1 VYGTALGQRGDHNE
15 RVFRLSRATASVRGR
30 LLALAQAAPSGPD
43 LMTVADGLVSKIPT
57 GFVRDVSRSE
67 IGRGRPAFAV
77 AREALQRW
85 AQFDLGWV
93 KIAEPRPPLA
103 PGTVVAV
110 EARTGGLWSTN
121 VCRVTDVVD
130 EPTRFGFLYST
141 TMVHVA
147 DGQERFVVEWEKATD
162 ALVYVIEAVSRPRH
176 PLMRIGYPLARR
188 MQRRFARDSHARMR
202 RLVEGVTGDAS
213 PGGADRTG

>member
-1 VYGTALGQRGDHNE
+1 M
-15 RVFRLSRATASVRGR
+15 FRLRRATATVRAR
-30 LLALAQAAPSGPD
+30 LLELARAAPRSGPD
-43 LMTVADGLVSKIPT
+43 LMTVADGLVATIPS
-57 GFVRDVSRSE
+57 GFVHDVSRSE
-67 IGRGRPAFAV
+67 IGRGGPAFAV
-77 AREALQRW
+77 ARAALRRW

-93 KIAEPRPPLA
+93 RIAEPRPPLA

-130 EPTRFGFLYST
+130 EPSRFGFLYST

-147 DGQERFVVEWEKATD
+147 DGQERFVVEWGTADD

-176 PLMRIGYPLARR
+176 LLMRMGYPVARR

-202 RLVEGVTGDAS
+202 RLVEGATGDGA
-213 PGGADRTG
+213 PGGPHRTG